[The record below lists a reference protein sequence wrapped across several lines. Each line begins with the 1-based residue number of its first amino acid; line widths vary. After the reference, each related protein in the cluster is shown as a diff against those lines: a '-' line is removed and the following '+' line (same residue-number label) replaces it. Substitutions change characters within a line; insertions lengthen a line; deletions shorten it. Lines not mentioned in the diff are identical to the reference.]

1 MLLSRIDAEHL
12 DLAAHIYESG
22 RAMGIILVG
31 QWHHHDQLNQMA
43 VRGIPFVVWGAQLEQ
58 QLYVT
63 VGSDNIQG
71 GRLATEHLLDKGA
84 KHIAFLGDPELP
96 EVGMR
101 YAGYLQAHEARG
113 ITPRAQLTR
122 PVPFVTEAIQR
133 DLETLLS
140 EGHPLDAIFASSDMT
155 AIAAISTLRR
165 VGKQVPNDIPVVGY
179 DDISLAANFHPALTT
194 IRQPIEAAGKALV
207 NALLAQIADDKP
219 TSVLLPTALV
229 QRESSNRTWV

>member
-1 MLLSRIDAEHL
+1 
-12 DLAAHIYESG
+12 
-22 RAMGIILVG
+22 
-31 QWHHHDQLNQMA
+31 
-43 VRGIPFVVWGAQLEQ
+43 
-58 QLYVT
+58 
-63 VGSDNIQG
+63 
-71 GRLATEHLLDKGA
+71 
-84 KHIAFLGDPELP
+84 
-96 EVGMR
+96 
-101 YAGYLQAHEARG
+101 
-113 ITPRAQLTR
+113 
-122 PVPFVTEAIQR
+122 
-133 DLETLLS
+133 LS